1 MPTYLQANDHA
12 IFCIPIPKKQ
22 LLFTF
27 QSSNKMQR
35 LEDSLKYRTWATDL
49 KTHGVQLKALEELS
63 TIRKRNGEIL
73 FSLVKIDAQAPE
85 GNPILP
91 IVMLRGNFVSVLT
104 CLIDRE
110 TREEFMLLVCQRR
123 VANGALFYEH
133 PAGMCDSQ
141 TDPYAVALI
150 EVSEETGMTIT
161 RDVLHL
167 HNEDRLYSS
176 PGLLDEAGYFFSCE
190 LELDRA
196 EIDSYHMKRGGHY
209 GEGEFIH
216 TYIATPAEAKRLIKN
231 VSGLLATYLYE
242 EWKAAR
248 ALGNR

>member
-1 MPTYLQANDHA
+1 
-12 IFCIPIPKKQ
+12 
-22 LLFTF
+22 
-27 QSSNKMQR
+27 MQK
-35 LEDSLKYRTWATDL
+35 LEDSLKYRTWAGDL
-49 KTHGVQLKALEELS
+49 NTHGVQLRGLEELS

-73 FSLVKIDAQAPE
+73 FSLVKIDATAPE

-104 CLIDRE
+104 CLIDRV

-123 VANGALFYEH
+123 VANGAMFYEH

-141 TDPYAVALI
+141 TDPYEVALI
-150 EVSEETGMTIT
+150 EVSEETGMQIS

-167 HNEDRLYSS
+167 HNEERLYSS

-190 LELDRA
+190 IEMDRD
-196 EIDSYHMKRGGHY
+196 EINSYHLKRGGHY

-216 TYIATPAEAKRLIKN
+216 THIATPHEAKQLIKN

-242 EWKAAR
+242 DWRK
-248 ALGNR
+248 NKN

>member
-1 MPTYLQANDHA
+1 M
-12 IFCIPIPKKQ
+12 Q
-22 LLFTF
+22 L
-27 QSSNKMQR
+27 
-35 LEDSLKYRTWATDL
+35 LEDSLKYRTWAGDL
-49 KTHGVQLKALEELS
+49 QSHGVLLHSLEELS
-63 TIRKRNGEIL
+63 TIRKRNGDVL
-73 FSLVKIDAQAPE
+73 FSLVKIDATAPE

-104 CLIDRE
+104 CLIDRV

-141 TDPYAVALI
+141 SHPHEVALI
-150 EVSEETGMTIT
+150 EVSEETGMQIT
-161 RDVLHL
+161 REVLHL
-167 HNEDRLYSS
+167 HNEERLYSS

-190 LELDRA
+190 IEMDRA

-216 TYIATPAEAKRLIKN
+216 TYIATPSEAKHLIKN
-231 VSGLLATYLYE
+231 VSGLLAIYLYE
-242 EWKAAR
+242 DWKHPR
-248 ALGNR
+248 HV

>member
-1 MPTYLQANDHA
+1 MQPLQ
-12 IFCIPIPKKQ
+12 
-22 LLFTF
+22 
-27 QSSNKMQR
+27 
-35 LEDSLKYRTWATDL
+35 DSLKYRTWSADL
-49 KTHGVQLKALEELS
+49 AQHGVQLRALEELS

-73 FSLVKIDAQAPE
+73 FSLVKMDAVAPE
-85 GNPILP
+85 GNPLLP

-104 CLIDRE
+104 CLIDRA

-133 PAGMCDSQ
+133 PAGMCDSH
-141 TDPYAVALI
+141 TDPYEVALI
-150 EVSEETGMTIT
+150 EVSEETGMAIT

-167 HNEDRLYSS
+167 HNEERLYSS

-190 LELDRA
+190 IEMDRA

-216 TYIATPAEAKRLIKN
+216 TYIATPQEAKALIKN
-231 VSGLLATYLYE
+231 VSGLLATFLYE
-242 EWKAAR
+242 DWKR
-248 ALGNR
+248 VR

>member
-1 MPTYLQANDHA
+1 MQNLQ
-12 IFCIPIPKKQ
+12 
-22 LLFTF
+22 
-27 QSSNKMQR
+27 
-35 LEDSLKYRTWATDL
+35 DSLKYRTWANDL
-49 KTHGVQLKALEELS
+49 ITHGIQLKGLEELS

-73 FSLVKIDAQAPE
+73 FSLVKIDATAPE

-104 CLIDRE
+104 CLVDRA

-133 PAGMCDSQ
+133 PADSQ
-141 TDPYAVALI
+141 TDPFAVALV

-161 RDVLHL
+161 RDILHL
-167 HNEDRLYSS
+167 HNEERLYSS

-190 LELDRA
+190 IEMDRA
-196 EIDSYHMKRGGHY
+196 EIDAYHMKRGGHY

-216 TYIATPAEAKRLIKN
+216 TYVATPAEAKQLIKN

-242 EWKAAR
+242 DWKR
-248 ALGNR
+248 GR

>member
-1 MPTYLQANDHA
+1 
-12 IFCIPIPKKQ
+12 
-22 LLFTF
+22 
-27 QSSNKMQR
+27 MQK
-35 LEDSLKYRTWATDL
+35 LEDSLKYRTWAADL
-49 KTHGVQLKALEELS
+49 KTHGVQLKALEELH

-73 FSLVKIDAQAPE
+73 FSLVKMDAVAPE
-85 GNPILP
+85 GNPMLP
-91 IVMLRGNFVSVLT
+91 ILMLRGNFVSVLT

-110 TREEFMLLVCQRR
+110 TREEFQLLVCQRR

-141 TDPYAVALI
+141 ADPYAVALV

-167 HNEDRLYSS
+167 HNEDCLYSS

-190 LELDRA
+190 IEMDRA
-196 EIDSYHMKRGGHY
+196 EIDAYHMKRGGHY

-216 TYIATPAEAKRLIKN
+216 TYVATTEEAKRLIKN
-231 VSGLLATYLYE
+231 VSGLLAIYLFE
-242 EWKAAR
+242 DWR
-248 ALGNR
+248 RMRQS